1 MEKDSEIGTPP
12 PPTRTHS
19 SFVKPPKTRAPTG
32 PLCSETRARE
42 AQTATRS
49 LDDPLLP
56 ADPVKARGGPR
67 RKPETGTLDAP
78 SLQGRT
84 IIPNNQPFL
93 GTYVKSCF
101 IKPQSI
107 STREQFLTVNLSK
120 RVALKGLVTA
130 TGSSGTPFA
139 VRSSLDSGSEEGFW
153 GLITQ
158 RVWGLYRVFHRFRDG
173 STTVYQ
179 LP

>member
-1 MEKDSEIGTPP
+1 MLEDSGSGRLTVGLAINVNGEGLRNRDPP
-12 PPTRTHS
+12 PSDTQLCCEA
-19 SFVKPPKTRAPTG
+19 PPKARAPTG

-84 IIPNNQPFL
+84 NTSRQYTSL
-93 GTYVKSCF
+93 
-101 IKPQSI
+101 
-107 STREQFLTVNLSK
+107 TR
-120 RVALKGLVTA
+120 
-130 TGSSGTPFA
+130 P
-139 VRSSLDSGSEEGFW
+139 
-153 GLITQ
+153 
-158 RVWGLYRVFHRFRDG
+158 
-173 STTVYQ
+173 
-179 LP
+179 